1 MKLILGW
8 TLLSNLE
15 IRWRSSL
22 GEDEEVAEE
31 PFFDQLS
38 RFIKT
43 NEKFLLELI
52 GKWTKQ
58 SSRQFYAKTGV
69 VVAVLLSS
77 SVLCGYGKI
86 SGETFAGTVGVVLGY
101 VLGKGVL

>member
-1 MKLILGW
+1 MSIF
-8 TLLSNLE
+8 SLE
-15 IRWRSSL
+15 IGWCSSVSK
-22 GEDEEVAEE
+22 DEEPIEE

-43 NEKFLLELI
+43 NEKFLIELV

-58 SSRQFYAKTGV
+58 SFRQYCAKISV
-69 VVAVLLSS
+69 VLLVLLFSS
-77 SVLCGYGKI
+77 ILCYVGRI
-86 SGETFAGTVGVVLGY
+86 SGEVFAGIVGVVLGY